1 MSVIHVYTRVLG
13 QLAAERKLAMLLVF
27 ANLALACAQFVE
39 PVLFGR
45 IIDALT
51 NAQAQSRNPS
61 WGELT
66 PMMGAWVGFG
76 LFSIGA
82 AVLVALHADRLAHR
96 RRLVA
101 MADFFDHLLELPL
114 SFHGATH
121 SGRLLKVMLEGASGM
136 AGLWLEFFRTNCASM
151 VALFILLPATLFVN
165 WRLASVLVLLV
176 LGFGLLTVFV
186 MRRTEG
192 LQARVEVFNARLA
205 EQASDVLGNVP
216 VIQSFTRIESES
228 QSLREIIDRVL
239 AAQLPVLSW
248 WALAAVA
255 TRASATLTLLSIFV
269 IGVWLHL
276 QALATIGEVVAFMS
290 FATMLIARLEQ
301 VVGFVNL
308 LFMQAPKIAEFFTV
322 MDTAPNVAD
331 KPDAKDLGRLNGE
344 VAFEH
349 VGFAYDERRKAVDD
363 VSFVVRPGE
372 TVALVGAT
380 GSGKSTTLSLL
391 HRAFDPQFGAIRI
404 DGVDIRDMKLSAL
417 RKNIGVVFQE
427 PMLFARSIE
436 ENLRVGKVDATDE
449 EIALALQR
457 AQASDFVAR
466 QVDGVKT
473 MVGERGRSLSGGE
486 RQRIS
491 IARALLKN
499 PPIMIFDEATSALD
513 AATEKQLQ
521 AALEAATRGRTT
533 FVIAHR
539 LATIR
544 SANRIFVFDQGKIV
558 ESGSFEQLVAQGGK
572 FAALARAQFMAAE
585 PVKVTTVEA
594 PALWR
599 SGREPAHEI
608 GDGLGQPIG

>member
-1 MSVIHVYTRVLG
+1 MSIVKIYARVLG
-13 QLAAERKLAMLLVF
+13 QLAGERRLAIILVF

-45 IIDALT
+45 IIDRLT
-51 NAQAQSRNPS
+51 NAQAQQRNPT
-61 WGELT
+61 WDELT
-66 PMMGAWVGFG
+66 PLMGAWVGFG
-76 LFSIGA
+76 LFSIGC

-96 RRLVA
+96 RRLAV
-101 MADFFDHLLELPL
+101 MAGFFDHLLELPL

-136 AGLWLEFFRTNCASM
+136 AGIWLSFFRENCASI
-151 VALFILLPATLFVN
+151 VALVILLPLTLFVN
-165 WRLASVLVLLV
+165 WRLASVLVVLV
-176 LGFGLLTVFV
+176 IAFGVLTTFV
-186 MRRTEG
+186 LRRTEG
-192 LQARVEVFNARLA
+192 LQASVEVFNAQVA
-205 EQASDVLGNVP
+205 ERASDVLGNVP
-216 VIQSFTRIESES
+216 VIQSFTRVETESRG
-228 QSLREIIDRVL
+228 LREIIDKLL

-276 QALATIGEVVAFMS
+276 QSLATIGEIVTFMN

-301 VVGFVNL
+301 MVGFVNY
-308 LFMQAPKIAEFFTV
+308 LFMQAPKMAEFFEV

-331 KPDAKDLGRLNGE
+331 AIDARDPGRLVGE
-344 VAFEH
+344 VAFDR

-372 TVALVGAT
+372 TVALVGST

-391 HRAFDPQFGAIRI
+391 HRVFDPQEGAIRI
-404 DGVDIRDMKLSAL
+404 DGMDIRDMKLLGL
-417 RKNIGVVFQE
+417 RRNIGVVFQE

-436 ENLRVGKVDATDE
+436 ENLRVGKLDATDA
-449 EIALALQR
+449 EIALALDR
-457 AQASDFVAR
+457 AQASEFVSR
-466 QVDGVKT
+466 QVDGIKT
-473 MVGERGRSLSGGE
+473 LVGERGRSLSGGE
-486 RQRIS
+486 RQRVS
-491 IARALLKN
+491 IARALLKD

-521 AALEAATRGRTT
+521 AALEAATKGRTT

-544 SANRIFVFDQGKIV
+544 SANRIMVFDQGKVV
-558 ESGSFEQLVAQGGK
+558 ESGSFDELVAQNGK
-572 FAALARAQFMAAE
+572 FAALARAQFMAG
-585 PVKVTTVEA
+585 EA
-594 PALWR
+594 KSEVAIAR
-599 SGREPAHEI
+599 
-608 GDGLGQPIG
+608 